1 MVEHDRVRVRA
12 TARGRVQMV
21 GYRAFVQRHAQEL
34 GIRGEV
40 ANRPDGSVEAVM
52 EGPRAAVDRM
62 LDLMREGPMHARVTA
77 LDIREEAAT
86 QRPLP
91 ERMQVTA

>member
-1 MVEHDRVRVRA
+1 MAEQDVIRVRA

-21 GYRAFVQRHAQEL
+21 GYRAFVLRHAQDL

-40 ANRPDGSVEAVM
+40 ANRPDGSVEALM
-52 EGPRAAVDRM
+52 EGPRPAVERM
-62 LDLMREGPMHARVTA
+62 LDLMREGPSHARVA
-77 LDIREEAAT
+77 AVDVREEAPAE
-86 QRPLP
+86 RPLP

>member
-1 MVEHDRVRVRA
+1 MPEDLVRVRA

-21 GYRAFVQRHAQEL
+21 GYRAFVQRHAHDL

-40 ANRPDGSVEAVM
+40 ANRPDGSVEALM

-62 LDLMREGPMHARVTA
+62 LDLMREGPSHARVTA
-77 LDIREEAAT
+77 LDVHEEPGAS
-86 QRPLP
+86 RSLP

>member
-1 MVEHDRVRVRA
+1 MADLDRIRVRA

-21 GYRAFVQRHAQEL
+21 GYRAFVQRHAHDL
-34 GIRGEV
+34 HIRGEV
-40 ANRPDGSVEAVM
+40 SNRPDGSVEDVM
-52 EGPRAAVDRM
+52 EGPLEVVERM
-62 LDLMREGPMHARVTA
+62 LDLMREGPSHAKVSA
-77 LDIREEAAT
+77 LDVREEPAT

>member
-1 MVEHDRVRVRA
+1 MADLDRIRVRA
-12 TARGRVQMV
+12 TARGRVQGV
-21 GYRAFVQRHAQEL
+21 GYRFFVQRHAADL

-52 EGPRAAVDRM
+52 EGPRPAVERM
-62 LDLMREGPMHARVTA
+62 LDLMREGPSHARVSA
-77 LDIREEAAT
+77 LDVREEPAT

-91 ERMQVTA
+91 DRMQVTA

>member
-1 MVEHDRVRVRA
+1 MGENELIRVRA

-21 GYRAFVQRHAQEL
+21 GYRAFVQRHGQEL

-40 ANRPDGSVEAVM
+40 ANRPDGSVEALM
-52 EGPRAAVDRM
+52 EGPRHAVDRM
-62 LDLMREGPMHARVTA
+62 LDLMREGPMHARVSQ
-77 LDIREEAAT
+77 LDVREEPAT

-91 ERMQVTA
+91 ERMSVTA

>member
-1 MVEHDRVRVRA
+1 MPEHDVLRVRA

-21 GYRAFVQRHAQEL
+21 GYRAFVQRHALDL

-52 EGPRAAVDRM
+52 EGPRPAVERM
-62 LDLMREGPMHARVTA
+62 LDLMREGPAHARVSA
-77 LDIREEAAT
+77 LDVREEAPT

>member
-1 MVEHDRVRVRA
+1 MPPEDLVRVRA

-21 GYRAFVQRHAQEL
+21 GYRAFVQRHGQEL

-52 EGPRAAVDRM
+52 EGPRPAIARM
-62 LDLMREGPMHARVTA
+62 LDLMREGPMHARVA
-77 LDIREEAAT
+77 AVDVREEPAT
-86 QRPLP
+86 RGALP
-91 ERMQVTA
+91 DRMRVTA

>member
-1 MVEHDRVRVRA
+1 MSEDLVRVRA

-21 GYRAFVQRHAQEL
+21 GYRAFVQRHADQL

-40 ANRPDGSVEAVM
+40 ANRPDGSVEALM
-52 EGPRAAVDRM
+52 EGPRPAIERM
-62 LDLMREGPMHARVTA
+62 LDLMREGPLHARVTA
-77 LDIREEAAT
+77 VDVREEPAAP
-86 QRPLP
+86 RALP

>member
-1 MVEHDRVRVRA
+1 
-12 TARGRVQMV
+12 MV

-40 ANRPDGSVEAVM
+40 ANRPDGSVEALL
-52 EGPRAAVDRM
+52 EGSRSAVDRM
-62 LDLMREGPMHARVTA
+62 LDLMRQGPSHARVSDLA
-77 LDIREEAAT
+77 VREEPA

-91 ERMQVTA
+91 DRMRVTA